1 MINLIPP
8 TAKKSIKREYIKR
21 VLTVWLLLFSAGFAI
36 LAVFLLPTFVALR
49 GEISALEETAEVG
62 LARVSQFDISATEL
76 ITANTQAKS
85 LLDRATSSSPVEV
98 INTLTEYAGTKV
110 TLTNFQFINL
120 ATLGK
125 LTVSGIASTRQDLAL
140 FRDAVGNDVRFSMVD
155 LPISNLI
162 KDKDLLFTMN
172 ISFSTSTRL

>member
-21 VLTVWLLLFSAGFAI
+21 VLTVWLLLFSVAFAI

-49 GEISALEETAEVG
+49 GEISSLEETAAAG
-62 LARVSQFDISATEL
+62 LARVSQYDISATEL
-76 ITANTQAKS
+76 ISANIQAQ
-85 LLDRATSSSPVEV
+85 LHLDRATSSSPSEV
-98 INTLTEYAGTKV
+98 VNVLTTLAGTKV
-110 TLTNFQFINL
+110 SLTNFQFSNL
-120 ATLGK
+120 ATAGRI
-125 LTVSGIASTRQDLAL
+125 TVSGVASTRQDLAV
-140 FRDAVGNDVRFSMVD
+140 FRDGVSSDKRFSAVD

-172 ISFSTSTRL
+172 ISFATSTP